1 MSRIVEL
8 IQELCPDGVERKPLG
23 DVGEFIRGSGLQKA
37 DLQESGVPA
46 VHYGQIHTYY
56 GVWATE
62 TKSFTDENI
71 AAKLRHARPG
81 DLLIA
86 TTSEDDE
93 AVAKATAWLG
103 GSDVVLSG
111 DAYIYRHTL
120 EPKYVAYFFQSTM
133 FQNQKRRFIS
143 GTKVRRVSGAS
154 LAKIEI
160 PVPPLEVQ
168 REIVRM
174 LDKFTQLEAELE
186 AELEARRA
194 QYDYYAGELLT
205 IDEGVRRVRIGDV
218 ATIVRGA
225 SPRPIQKFITSDP
238 EGVPWIKIG
247 DVPADGKYITSTA
260 QRVTIEGAAKSRRV
274 LPGDFVLSNSMSF
287 GRPYVSQIEGCIHDG
302 WLAISAFEDSFERD
316 YLYYLLRSTPVQEE
330 FARRAGA
337 GTVKNL
343 NADIVR
349 SVVIPVPPRAEQ
361 KRVIDLLD
369 HFDALVNDIRIGL
382 PAELAVRRKQYEYY
396 RDRLL
401 TFKETV

>member
-1 MSRIVEL
+1 MSRIDEL
-8 IQELCPDGVERKPLG
+8 IQELCPDGVAGRPLG
-23 DVGEFIRGSGLQKA
+23 SLGTRNKGTAMTASKMKTIGGGGPIRVFAGGQTVADVAEDAIPAKNIVRVPSIIVKSRGHIGFSYYERPFTHKTELWSYTIDAPGVDQKFVYYYLLTQVEKLQVLARATSVKLPQLSVR
-37 DLQESGVPA
+37 DTDTLNVP
-46 VHYGQIHTYY
+46 
-56 GVWATE
+56 
-62 TKSFTDENI
+62 
-71 AAKLRHARPG
+71 
-81 DLLIA
+81 
-86 TTSEDDE
+86 
-93 AVAKATAWLG
+93 
-103 GSDVVLSG
+103 
-111 DAYIYRHTL
+111 
-120 EPKYVAYFFQSTM
+120 M
-133 FQNQKRRFIS
+133 
-143 GTKVRRVSGAS
+143 
-154 LAKIEI
+154 
-160 PVPPLEVQ
+160 PPFEVQ
-168 REIVRM
+168 REIVRV

-186 AELEARRA
+186 AELDARRT

-382 PAELAVRRKQYEYY
+382 PAELAARRKQYEYY